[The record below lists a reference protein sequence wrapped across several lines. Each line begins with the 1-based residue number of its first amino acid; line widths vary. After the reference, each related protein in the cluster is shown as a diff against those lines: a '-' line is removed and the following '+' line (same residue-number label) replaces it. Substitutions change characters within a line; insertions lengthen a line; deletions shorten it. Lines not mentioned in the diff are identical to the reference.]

1 MAPAPGETDLAVLLA
16 DLAVTR
22 RAGTFRF
29 VEVVDPDPAELAAA
43 EAVVREEGATTLV
56 VPAVEGGPAGVLDV
70 AWLTLAVSSSLEAVG
85 LLAAVGVALADAGI
99 PCNVLAGVRHD
110 HLLVP
115 VALADDAVR
124 LLSGGIGPAGGA
136 RAG

>member
-70 AWLTLAVSSSLEAVG
+70 AWLPLTVSSSLEAVG
-85 LLAAVGVALADAGI
+85 LLAAVAVALADAGI

>member
-70 AWLTLAVSSSLEAVG
+70 AWLTLTVSSSLEAVG